1 MVNAKAFCELL
12 EELYPDQTG
21 LDDEMGFWMFLQ
33 DYKKKSGKS
42 KREPTE
48 YLTRSAESDRL
59 SEDLKKRG
67 FKFVGMH
74 LDPLFFCCFLRKSA
88 RGHVLTNVFS
98 IALALGYRLDN
109 HVRVL
114 ASRRN

>member
-1 MVNAKAFCELL
+1 MVNAKAFCGLL

-21 LDDEMGFWMFLQ
+21 LDDEKGFWMFLQ
-33 DYKKKSGKS
+33 DYKKKTSKS

-74 LDPLFFCCFLRKSA
+74 RDLPFIILGKSA
-88 RGHVLTNVFS
+88 RVPVLTNVFV
-98 IALALGYRLDN
+98 IVFLALGNRLDN

-114 ASRRN
+114 ASSRD